1 MASEDGSYL
10 RAREGAEKAIRGEKN
25 VPQRLKPHCR
35 CATCGTAEA
44 VPLSKT
50 DFSALSEVLQAK
62 LPERLKLLSSKTD
75 FFVVCE
81 DRPEARLER
90 FS

>member
-10 RAREGAEKAIRGEKN
+10 RAKEGPEKSIRGEKS
-25 VPQRLKPHCR
+25 VPQRLKPHR
-35 CATCGTAEA
+35 KCATCGTAEA

-50 DFSALSEVLQAK
+50 DFSALSLASQAK
-62 LPERLKLLSSKTD
+62 LPVRLKLLSSKTG